1 MVCTNIAAVKY
12 ALFTAIFGAIALLA
26 LRALAI
32 RYEWLDQ
39 PDARKAHCSAVPAV
53 GGLAWILAFFAGMAL
68 SGLLFQLPWLMLG
81 VGIICILGA
90 VDDRIPLPSVL
101 RLLVQALAVVVAF
114 WHSAPLENF
123 GELFWPGQVV
133 HVAYLAWPITV
144 FASVGV
150 INATNMID
158 GMDGLLGLILLFT
171 LSLLLMFFQSSGQ
184 VNMAFVCGLAIAA
197 LIPFLCLNVRTPW
210 LSEAKVFFGDAG
222 SMSTGLLIAWLL
234 VNASQA
240 PLHTFAP
247 ASALFWLAV
256 PLIDTVSLM
265 LRRLQS
271 GNSPFKPDQQHL
283 HHLLQ
288 RVGFSVP
295 KTLTL
300 ILFLVFLLH
309 GIGVLLH
316 VLDVPASAQLILFL
330 STAIFYHF
338 WVMHAIKRER
348 WLGRKLKPF
357 LASGAE
363 TTSFGGA

>member
-1 MVCTNIAAVKY
+1 MKY
-12 ALFTAIFGAIALLA
+12 AIFTAIFGVIALLA

-101 RLLVQALAVVVAF
+101 RLLVQALAVVIAF

-158 GMDGLLGLILLFT
+158 GMDGLLGLILLLT
-171 LSLLLMFFQSSGQ
+171 LSLLLAFFQSFGQ
-184 VNMAFVCGLAIAA
+184 TNMAFLCGLAVAA

-210 LSEAKVFFGDAG
+210 LREAKVFFGDAG

-234 VNASQA
+234 VNASQS

-288 RVGFSVP
+288 RVGFSVSQ
-295 KTLTL
+295 TLAL
-300 ILFLVFLLH
+300 ILFLVILLH
-309 GIGVLLH
+309 CLGAAFH
-316 VLDVPASAQLILFL
+316 VFDVPASAQLLIFL
-330 STAIFYHF
+330 VTAVTYHL
-338 WVMHAIKRER
+338 WIMHAIKREQ
-348 WLGRKLKPF
+348 LFGRKLMPL
-357 LASGAE
+357 LAPEATGL
-363 TTSFGGA
+363 GGT